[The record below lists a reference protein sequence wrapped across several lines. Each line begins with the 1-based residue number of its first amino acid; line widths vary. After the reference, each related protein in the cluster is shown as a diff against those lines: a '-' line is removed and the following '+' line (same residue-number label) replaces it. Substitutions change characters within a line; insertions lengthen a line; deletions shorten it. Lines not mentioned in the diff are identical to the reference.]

1 MNFDYEYFS
10 GANVTVSTSNGKVE
24 ECAGISYSISTSRQP
39 VYGYNSEFFD
49 VMLPGRVI
57 IQGNLVINYTE
68 PNSLEKSIYGRR
80 GSIYLLNKYNGQGFD
95 IDIMFG
101 DRKYKERIQG
111 CYLISSGKT
120 VQINEQ
126 VILEEYGFIGKAVI
140 EIK

>member
-1 MNFDYEYFS
+1 MNYDYQYFS
-10 GANVTVSTSNGKVE
+10 GANVTIDAGGKGIV

-57 IQGNLVINYTE
+57 IQGNIVVNYIE
-68 PNSLEKSIYGRR
+68 PNYLEKKIYGRS
-80 GSIYLLNKYNGQGFD
+80 GSNYLLNKYNGEGFD
-95 IDIMFG
+95 IDIFFG
-101 DRKYKERIQG
+101 NKKHKERIQA

-126 VILEEYGFIGKAVI
+126 VILEEYGFIGKSVI
-140 EIK
+140 ELK